1 VAPAGRMPAS
11 HLNVPEHTSARSLI
25 AMKKRYYIITT
36 VSAYLLFLLAT
47 IPAQFITDN
56 ISKNAPVTI
65 QGVSGSLWNG
75 RAYLITVDNSVTL
88 NNTKWSF
95 SAWKLLIGQLA
106 VDMTTHYAGND
117 IETELGTSFLGRYF
131 VNDLS
136 AALTA
141 NDLAQLANIPL
152 AQLSGRI
159 TLNIEQAQWQPG
171 ELPLATGEI
180 KWQDATVTVVD
191 TASLGNVTIV
201 LGESEQQQLIA
212 AISNQ
217 GGDLAVEGTV
227 ELIPEADY
235 SLDITLTPTASANNN
250 IKQSLGMFAKR
261 LANGEYQLKKS
272 GSLNQLG
279 LM

>member
-1 VAPAGRMPAS
+1 MPAS
-11 HLNVPEHTSARSLI
+11 HSNVPERTSTRSLI
-25 AMKKRYYIITT
+25 DMKKKYYIITA

-47 IPAQFITDN
+47 IPAQFITDI
-56 ISKNAPVTI
+56 ISENAPVTI

-75 RAYLITVDNSVTL
+75 RAYLITADNSVTL

-141 NDLAQLANIPL
+141 NELAQLANIPL

-159 TLNIEQAQWQPG
+159 TLNIEHAQWQPG

-180 KWQDATVTVVD
+180 KWQDATVTIAD
-191 TASLGNVTIV
+191 TASLGNVSIV

-212 AISNQ
+212 SISNQ
-217 GGDLAVEGTV
+217 GGDIAVEGTF
-227 ELIPEADY
+227 ELIPEVDY
-235 SLDITLTPTASANNN
+235 SLDITLTPTASANDN

-261 LANGEYQLKKS
+261 QANGEYQLKKS

>member
-1 VAPAGRMPAS
+1 MPAS
-11 HLNVPEHTSARSLI
+11 HSNVPEHNSARFFI
-25 AMKKRYYIITT
+25 DMKTRYYIFTAAG
-36 VSAYLLFLLAT
+36 AYLLFLLAT
-47 IPAQFITDN
+47 IPAQFITGI
-56 ISKNAPVTI
+56 ISENAPVTM

-75 RAYLITVDNSVTL
+75 RAYLITADNSLSL
-88 NNTKWSF
+88 NNTEWSF
-95 SAWKLLIGQLA
+95 SAWKLLLGQLA
-106 VDMTTHYAGND
+106 VDVSTQYAGNN

-159 TLNIEQAQWQPG
+159 TLNIEHAQWKQG
-171 ELPLATGEI
+171 ELPTATGEI
-180 KWQDATVTVVD
+180 KWQDATVTVAD
-191 TASLGNVTIV
+191 TASLGNVSII
-201 LGESEQQQLIA
+201 LGESDQQLLAA

-217 GGDLAVEGTV
+217 GGDIKIEGKA
-227 ELIPEADY
+227 ELVPAADY
-235 SLDITLTPTASANNN
+235 SLDMTLTPTATANNN

-261 LANGEYQLKKS
+261 QANGVYQVKKS
-272 GSLNQLG
+272 GSLTQLG